1 MNQYQRF
8 IHQSRYARWIPEQNR
23 RETWEE
29 TVDRYCS
36 YMAGKYPDLQKIIR
50 EEAQPAILNMEIMPS
65 MRALATAGPAL
76 DLEAACG
83 YNCAYVAVD
92 SKRVFS
98 EALYLLMCGCGVGFS
113 VERQYI
119 RNLPI
124 VPDAISACDDIIV
137 VQDSRAGWAKAYHRL
152 ITALYAGDV
161 PVIDY
166 SKVRPAGSPLKTF
179 GGRASG
185 PDPLKKLVNNTI
197 SHFKKAVGRR
207 FTSLEVHDL
216 MCFIGEIVT
225 VGGVRRSAMI
235 SLSNLSDPRMRE
247 AKSGQWWTTDPQRA
261 LANNSVAY
269 TEKPDSSIFLEEW
282 LSLVRSKSGE
292 RGIFNR
298 EAAIKKA
305 TREGRRSA
313 VEYGGNPCCEI
324 LLRSRQFCNLSEVV
338 VRANDT
344 EGDLARKV
352 RLATLLGTMQSGL
365 THFGFISE
373 SWKINTEEERLLG
386 VSMTGIMDNP
396 ITSTNNKFLSQM
408 LDRLRAEAR
417 KANSEFASIIDI
429 EESAAITCVK
439 PSGTVSQLVDS
450 ASGIHPRYSKYYL
463 RTVRSSVND
472 PLCKMM
478 IDAGVYNEPC
488 AMSPEST
495 RVFYFPTKSPT
506 DCITRHDKD
515 AIEQLQLVHTYYHH
529 WADHTV
535 SNTIDVKDHEWPAV
549 GAWVYDNFDSVC
561 GLSFLPSS
569 DHSYQQA
576 PYQEISAGEFDKWC
590 DEHPT
595 PEIDWSLLANYEKTD
610 GTKASQTLACT
621 GGVCE
626 IVDLTSS

>member
-8 IHQSRYARWIPEQNR
+8 IHQSRYARWIPEENR

-29 TVDRYCS
+29 TVDRYCT
-36 YMAGKYPDLQKIIR
+36 YMVGRYPQLRSRIR
-50 EEAQPAILNMEIMPS
+50 DELQPAILAMEVMPS

-76 DLEAACG
+76 DAEAACG

-98 EALYLLMCGCGVGFS
+98 EVLYLLMCGCGVGFS

-124 VPDAISACDDIIV
+124 IPDTIHDCDDVIV

-152 ITALYAGDV
+152 ITALYAGDIPTV
-161 PVIDY
+161 DY
-166 SKVRPAGSPLKTF
+166 SKVRAAGEPLKTF

-185 PDPLKKLVNNTI
+185 PEPLKKLVGNTI
-197 SHFKKAVGRR
+197 AQFKKAAGRR
-207 FTSLEVHDL
+207 FTSIEVHDL
-216 MCFIGEIVT
+216 MCYIGEIVT

-247 AKSGQWWTTDPQRA
+247 AKSGQWWATDPQRA

-269 TEKPDSSIFLEEW
+269 TEKPDSAIFLEEW

-298 EAAIKKA
+298 EAAVKKA
-305 TREGRRSA
+305 TRENRRN
-313 VEYGGNPCCEI
+313 VQEYGGNPCMEI
-324 LLRSRQFCNLSEVV
+324 ILRSRQFCNLSEVV
-338 VRANDT
+338 VRADDT
-344 EGDLARKV
+344 PESLKRKV

-373 SWKINTEEERLLG
+373 TWKINTEEERLLG
-386 VSMTGIMDNP
+386 VSLTGVMDNP
-396 ITSTNNKFLSQM
+396 ITSTNNDSLKELLTQ
-408 LDRLRAEAR
+408 LRAEAR
-417 KANSEFASIIDI
+417 AANKVYADLIGIQ
-429 EESAAITCVK
+429 ESAAITCVK

-463 RTVRSSVND
+463 RTVRSSMND
-472 PLCKMM
+472 PLCKML

-488 AMSPEST
+488 MMNPENT
-495 RVFYFPTKSPT
+495 RVFYFQTKAPEH
-506 DCITRHDKD
+506 CVTRHDND
-515 AIEQLQLVHTYYHH
+515 AIRQLELVHTYYHY

-535 SNTIDVKDHEWPAV
+535 SNTIDVKDSEWPAV

-569 DHSYQQA
+569 DHTYQQA
-576 PYQEISAGEFDKWC
+576 PYQEITEQRYLNWC
-590 DEHPT
+590 EKHPI
-595 PEIDWSLLANYEKTD
+595 PEINWTDLAKYEKADT
-610 GTKASQTLACT
+610 TKVAQTLACA
-621 GGVCE
+621 GSSCE
-626 IVDLTSS
+626 LA